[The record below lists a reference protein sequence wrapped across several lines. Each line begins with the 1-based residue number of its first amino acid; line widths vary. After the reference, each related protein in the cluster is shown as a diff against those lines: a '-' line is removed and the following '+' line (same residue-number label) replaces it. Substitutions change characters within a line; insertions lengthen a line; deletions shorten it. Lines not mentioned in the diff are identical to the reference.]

1 VTAVEN
7 LRTPFF
13 IVALILAVVIVLVEV
28 SSIAWIRGPSGEEL
42 ATPGFGIPYLA
53 LVDGVLL
60 FTILYWG
67 LAAGN
72 IIPAPIF
79 GMIGGIASI
88 IMMLLLLL
96 ACIVLVLFAFVLLT
110 MMVTLLLSPP
120 FGTIAYFAAFADF
133 EITSARITLA
143 FLMTLKIALVIFL
156 LLAQQTFL
164 ANKTFLL
171 LLATAL
177 LANVIVSFLHGFL
190 PSFLASILDAVAAI
204 VVGILAAIWALIKV
218 IGSISP
224 VLKAL
229 KGLFKSRREQRA

>member
-1 VTAVEN
+1 M
-7 LRTPFF
+7 PFF
-13 IVALILAVVIVLVEV
+13 IVAVILGVIIVLVEV
-28 SSIAWIRGPSGEEL
+28 SSIAWIRGPSGDEL
-42 ATPGFGIPYLA
+42 ATPGLGIPYLA

-60 FTILYWG
+60 FRIVMWG

-72 IIPAPIF
+72 IIPAPIL
-79 GMIGGIASI
+79 GKISGIASLI
-88 IMMLLLLL
+88 VMFLLVL
-96 ACIVLVLFAFVLLT
+96 ACIGLVILAFVLLT

-133 EITSARITLA
+133 DIGPARITLG
-143 FLMTLKIALVIFL
+143 FLMMLKIALVILL

-164 ANKTFLL
+164 ANKTFLA

-190 PSFLASILDAVAAI
+190 PSFLASILDALAAI
-204 VVGILAAIWALIKV
+204 VVGILAAIWALIV
-218 IGSISP
+218 LIGSISP

-229 KGLFKSRREQRA
+229 IGLLKSLIGLFKSHRDQPA